1 MIYPVT
7 VYDADGNVKQVIT
20 GQDLITRYWKHLEH
34 QFERPD
40 AGVADLLTQ
49 PGIATYVRKGPPKK
63 TFHKVCGYSK
73 CKRAFL
79 GSSGRSK
86 YCSKKCRKAIYRL
99 RNPLV
104 GESTLNCMMEGC
116 GKEFKS
122 RYSHGKYCSPVC
134 TKQANTLKSR
144 RASERAKANILKR
157 KLENARREKEI
168 LQRQHTATLEGS
180 EVREACIV
188 QAV

>member
-7 VYDADGNVKQVIT
+7 VYDADGNIKQVIT

-40 AGVADLLTQ
+40 ADSGTTDPLAHL
-49 PGIATYVRKGPPKK
+49 RKGPPKK
-63 TFHKVCGYSK
+63 TFRKVCVYTK

-86 YCSKKCRKAIYRL
+86 YCSEKCRKAIYRL

>member
-7 VYDADGNVKQVIT
+7 VYDAVGNVKYIIA
-20 GQDLITRYWKHLEH
+20 GKDLITRYWKHLEH

-40 AGVADLLTQ
+40 AGVADLLTH
-49 PGIATYVRKGPPKK
+49 VRKGPPKK
-63 TFHKVCGYSK
+63 TFRKVCGYSK

-79 GSSGRSK
+79 GSSGRAK
-86 YCSKKCRKAIYRL
+86 YCSDKCRKAIYRL
-99 RNPLV
+99 KNPPI
-104 GESTLNCMMEGC
+104 GQSTLNCMMEGC

-122 RYSHGKYCSPVC
+122 RYSYGKYCSPVC

-144 RASERAKANILKR
+144 RANARSKAGIAKR
-157 KLENARREKEI
+157 KLEIARREEEI
-168 LQRQHTATLEGS
+168 LQRQHPATPEGS

-188 QAV
+188 QTV